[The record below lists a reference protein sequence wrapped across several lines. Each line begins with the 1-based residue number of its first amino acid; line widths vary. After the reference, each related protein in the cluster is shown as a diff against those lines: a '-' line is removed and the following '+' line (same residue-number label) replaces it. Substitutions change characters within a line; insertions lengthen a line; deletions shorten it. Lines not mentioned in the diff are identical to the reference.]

1 MLLDFTLDFES
12 VYRAINMLSTEKET
26 VFVFRID
33 QNEFCLIGEKGRS
46 SKIYLSIKTAD
57 MYKFTY
63 YRTLEFEF
71 NLKSLVEEVNPKV
84 QTIQASGFKIR
95 GFRFYMDSDQ
105 HLKFELKQD

>member
-1 MLLDFTLDFES
+1 MLLDFTLDFDS
-12 VYRAINMLSTEKET
+12 VHRAINMLSTEKDT

-33 QNEFCLIGEKGRS
+33 QNEFTLIGEKGQS
-46 SKIYLSIKTAD
+46 TITFLTVKTTD

-71 NLKSLVEEVNPKV
+71 DLKNLVSEVNPKV
-84 QTIQASGFKIR
+84 QTIQASGYTIR